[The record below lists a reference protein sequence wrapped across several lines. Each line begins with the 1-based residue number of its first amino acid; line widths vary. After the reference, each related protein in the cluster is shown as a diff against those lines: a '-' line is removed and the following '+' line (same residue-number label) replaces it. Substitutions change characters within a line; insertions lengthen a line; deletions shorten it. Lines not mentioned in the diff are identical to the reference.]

1 MANLD
6 LSTLLHAFAAMTAG
20 GAAASGW
27 TAAVIVANTAFD
39 GLDHGRAD
47 RHLRKVLVATAS
59 FQAILMVASAGCA
72 ILSGAMAAFVTAII
86 VAFGFLSNIWT
97 LAPRK
102 DRAPEGLHKR
112 NSTMRI
118 LAVSLSLVFTLV
130 AAASALH
137 AALGV

>member
-6 LSTLLHAFAAMTAG
+6 LGTILHAASAMSAG

-27 TAAVIVANTAFD
+27 TASVIVANTAFD
-39 GLDHGRAD
+39 GLDPGRAD

-59 FQAILMVASAGCA
+59 FQAILMAIAAGCA
-72 ILSGAMAAFVTAII
+72 ILSGATAAMVTAVI
-86 VAFGFLSNIWT
+86 AALGFLSNMWT

-102 DRAPEGLHKR
+102 DKAPEGLHKR

-118 LAVSLSLVFTLV
+118 IAVSLTLIITLV
-130 AAASALH
+130 AATSGVL
-137 AALGV
+137 AALGI

>member
-1 MANLD
+1 MANFD
-6 LSTLLHAFAAMTAG
+6 LSTVLHALAAMTAG

-59 FQAILMVASAGCA
+59 FQAILMAAAAGCA
-72 ILSGAMAAFVTAII
+72 ILSGAMAAFVTAVI
-86 VAFGFLSNIWT
+86 AALGFLSNMWT

-102 DRAPEGLHKR
+102 DKAPEGLHKR

-118 LAVSLSLVFTLV
+118 LAVSLTLIITV
-130 AAASALH
+130 LAATSGVL
-137 AALGV
+137 AALGI

>member
-1 MANLD
+1 MANLE
-6 LSTLLHAFAAMTAG
+6 LGTVLHAFAAMTAG
-20 GAAASGW
+20 AAAASGW

-59 FQAILMVASAGCA
+59 FQAILMAAAAGCA
-72 ILSGAMAAFVTAII
+72 ILSGALAAFVAAVIS
-86 VAFGFLSNIWT
+86 ALGFLSNMWT

-102 DRAPEGLHKR
+102 DKAPDGLHKR

-118 LAVSLSLVFTLV
+118 LAVSLTLIITLLAATSGVLASL
-130 AAASALH
+130 
-137 AALGV
+137 GI